1 MKVFGEKGMGTDA
14 NKNPHYHLLK
24 KSVLCHDP
32 RTLGACAEV
41 LPLAPT
47 PSLAFSLPDQQWDR
61 ENRGAELQGTHLSS
75 SARKVLENYLW
86 GLELTTG

>member
-1 MKVFGEKGMGTDA
+1 MKVLGEKRMGTDA
-14 NKNPHYHLLK
+14 NKNPHHHLLK

-41 LPLAPT
+41 LPLPPT
-47 PSLAFSLPDQQWDR
+47 PSLASLPDQQWDR
-61 ENRGAELQGTHLSS
+61 ENRGAKSQGSHLSS

-86 GLELTTG
+86 GLELRTG